1 MIDENELLD
10 AMDECEKAPLTAA
23 KCEKLACLYVIYDHL
38 FGVKNAQK
46 KTANKATPFFEAISD
61 KDILQVLDVID
72 ELMDGLSVI
81 QPKLYEA
88 FLTKISNI

>member
-1 MIDENELLD
+1 MIDENELLE
-10 AMDECEKAPLTAA
+10 AMDECEKAPLTGS

-38 FGVKNAQK
+38 FGVKKTEK
-46 KTANKATPFFEAISD
+46 KTINKVTPFLTAISG
-61 KDILQVLDVID
+61 KDITEVLEVVD

-88 FLTKISNI
+88 FLSKINNI